1 MYDVAIIGGGIAG
14 CACAYRLSRCNL
26 RVVMLEKENDIC
38 MGATRANSAIMHAG
52 YDPLPGTLMA
62 KLNVEGNAMSR
73 EICKKL
79 NVSWKDTGSLV
90 LALCDEDM
98 DTLQKLLERGV
109 KNGVPG
115 LEIWDADKV
124 REKEPNV
131 TENTKGALWA
141 PTAAIVNPWEFGLA
155 MAEVAVQNGCELRR
169 RFRESSKE

>member
-73 EICKKL
+73 EICKNSMYLGKTR
-79 NVSWKDTGSLV
+79 VHWFW
-90 LALCDEDM
+90 LCAM
-98 DTLQKLLERGV
+98 RICTHC
-109 KNGVPG
+109 KNFWSV
-115 LEIWDADKV
+115 V
-124 REKEPNV
+124 
-131 TENTKGALWA
+131 
-141 PTAAIVNPWEFGLA
+141 
-155 MAEVAVQNGCELRR
+155 
-169 RFRESSKE
+169 